1 MFSLSGP
8 IDSGLPSRK
17 RPCQPC
23 ARAPGLPADDT
34 QDGAWRVPAVRRRGL
49 EPQPH
54 ALPGSAAPIPRGSCF
69 SGNCSLSCPKGA
81 APPAPWGRMGAGLS
95 RVLSCPALSPGS
107 WPTPLGSPDMKATP
121 EEESHTSCRAD
132 PPPRLLARPPPAR
145 GAPLTQ
151 AASAEA
157 VVGPRLWLGLV
168 AVEDLLHQLLHGEAR
183 AAVPVAAGP
192 LDAVDYGEREAE
204 GWSEVTGRRGST
216 REGWDLGP
224 LRT

>member
-132 PPPRLLARPPPAR
+132 PPPPPASTPTPRPWGPAHPSCQCR
-145 GAPLTQ
+145 G
-151 AASAEA
+151 SCGSEA
-157 VVGPRLWLGLV
+157 V
-168 AVEDLLHQLLHGEAR
+168 A
-183 AAVPVAAGP
+183 
-192 LDAVDYGEREAE
+192 
-204 GWSEVTGRRGST
+204 WSGGCRGSAAPAAPRRSPSCCSRCCRST
-216 REGWDLGP
+216 
-224 LRT
+224 